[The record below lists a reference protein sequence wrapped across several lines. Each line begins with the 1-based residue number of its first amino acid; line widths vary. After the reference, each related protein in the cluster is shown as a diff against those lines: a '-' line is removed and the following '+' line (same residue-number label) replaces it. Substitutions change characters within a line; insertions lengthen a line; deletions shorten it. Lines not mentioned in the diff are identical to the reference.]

1 MNSPQFPAS
10 ELVDPVTR
18 EVLRHRMEA
27 VANEMQATL
36 LRSAV
41 SVILKEGED
50 CSCGLFDLAGETIAQ
65 ACANPLHLG
74 IMGPAVQSLLRAI
87 PAASMADGD
96 AYVLNDPYLGGTHL
110 PDVIIAVP
118 IVHDGRVLA
127 ISAALAHQEDM
138 GGKSPGS
145 MPADATEVYQE
156 GFIIPPL
163 PLYRRGV
170 KNETLFA
177 LLKRNVRLPDTLMG
191 DLDAQLASVKVGARG
206 YGQMVREF
214 GEPVVNATIRA
225 LAQQAETLTRQRLR
239 EIPDGTYRFE
249 DFVDNDGIHIERR
262 LRIQVALTARD
273 GDVTVDFEG
282 TDSQTAGPLNLG
294 YWGTC
299 SAVYFVLR
307 AFAGPDIPVNSGA
320 AAPIRIRVPEG
331 SLLNPRYPAPVA
343 IRAHTAKRVVDA
355 VFGALA
361 RALPERTMAASAGS
375 MSVCS
380 FGGVDRSTG
389 KRFGCTDIVAGG
401 MGARP
406 DKDGI
411 DLVETDITNCMNI
424 PVEAFEAHY
433 PLRLH
438 ATRYRT
444 DSGGA
449 GEFRGGVG
457 VERVIE
463 ALDGPIRCSF
473 RSDRHF
479 TAPWGLRGGLAGER
493 WRTHVQRADGREEPV
508 PSKAVFTLERGDRLV
523 MLTGG
528 GGGFGDPLRRD
539 PGAVLNDVLDAKVSA
554 DSARRDYGVLIDS
567 ARPAVDQS
575 ATRRLRSAMA
585 GERGPITWLFDR
597 GNGMRD

>member
-1 MNSPQFPAS
+1 MNSPHFPAA
-10 ELVDPVTR
+10 EAVDAVTR
-18 EVLRHRMEA
+18 EVLRNRMEA
-27 VANEMQATL
+27 IANEMQATL

-50 CSCGLFDLAGETIAQ
+50 CSCGLFDLEGETIAQ

-74 IMGPAVQSLLRAI
+74 IMGPAVKSIVRAM
-87 PAASMADGD
+87 PLTTMHEGD
-96 AYVLNDPYLGGTHL
+96 VYVLNDPYLGGTHL
-110 PDVIIAVP
+110 PDLILAVP

-163 PLYRRGV
+163 PLYQRGV

-177 LLKRNVRLPDTLMG
+177 LLQRNVRLPETLMG
-191 DLDAQLASVKVGARG
+191 DIDAQLASVKVGARG
-206 YGQMVREF
+206 YTQMVREF
-214 GEPVVNATIRA
+214 SEPVVTSTIRS
-225 LAQQAETLTRQRLR
+225 LSQQAEALTRQRLR
-239 EIPDGTYRFE
+239 EIPDGVYRFH
-249 DFVDNDGIHIERR
+249 DFIDNDGIRVDRR
-262 LRIQVALTARD
+262 LKIQVALSARA
-273 GDVTVDFEG
+273 GEVVVDFAG
-282 TDSQTAGPLNLG
+282 TDAQTAGPLNLG
-294 YWGTC
+294 YWGTA

-320 AAPIRIRVPEG
+320 VAPIRVVVPEG

-361 RALPERTMAASAGS
+361 RALPERAMAASSGS

-380 FGGVDRSTG
+380 FGGSDPRSG

-449 GEFRGGVG
+449 GEFRGGLG
-457 VERVIE
+457 IERVIE

-479 TAPWGLRGGLAGER
+479 TAPWGLRGGLAGEK
-493 WRTHVQRADGREEPV
+493 WQTHVERADGRAEPV
-508 PSKAVFTLERGDRLV
+508 PSKAVFTLQRGDRLV

-528 GGGFGDPLRRD
+528 GGGFGDALRRA
-539 PGAVLNDVLDAKVSA
+539 PGAVLDDVIDGKVSIET
-554 DSARRDYGVLIDS
+554 ARRCYGVAIDE
-567 ARPAVDQS
+567 ARWQVNENDTQ
-575 ATRRLRSAMA
+575 RLRTAMQR
-585 GERGPITWLFDR
+585 ERGPVNWLFDR
-597 GNGMRD
+597 GNGLRD

>member
-1 MNSPQFPAS
+1 MNSPTFPAADA
-10 ELVDPVTR
+10 VDAVTR
-18 EVLRHRMEA
+18 EVLRNRMEA
-27 VANEMQATL
+27 IANEMQATL

-50 CSCGLFDLAGETIAQ
+50 CSCGLFDLDGETIAQ

-74 IMGPAVQSLLRAI
+74 IMGPAVQSIVRAI
-87 PAASMADGD
+87 PVAAMQDGD
-96 AYVLNDPYLGGTHL
+96 VYVLNDPYLGGTHL

-118 IVHDGRVLA
+118 IVHEGRVLA

-163 PLYRRGV
+163 PLYQRGV
-170 KNETLFA
+170 RNETLFA
-177 LLKRNVRLPDTLMG
+177 LLRRNVRLPETLMG

-206 YGQMVREF
+206 YTQMVREF
-214 GEPVVNATIRA
+214 GEPLVNSTIRS
-225 LAQQAETLTRQRLR
+225 LAQQAATLTRERLR
-239 EIPDGTYRFE
+239 EIPDGVYRFH
-249 DFVDNDGIHIERR
+249 DFIDNDGIQVERR
-262 LRIQVALTARD
+262 LKIQVALTARA
-273 GDVTVDFEG
+273 GEVVVDFEG
-282 TDSQTAGPLNLG
+282 TDPQTAGPLNLG
-294 YWGTC
+294 YWGTV

-320 AAPIRIRVPEG
+320 AAPIRVRVPEG

-361 RALPERTMAASAGS
+361 RALPERVMAASAGS

-380 FGGVDRSTG
+380 FGGLDARSG

-438 ATRYRT
+438 ATRYRA
-444 DSGGA
+444 DSGGP
-449 GEFRGGVG
+449 GEFRGGLG
-457 VERVIE
+457 VERIIE

-479 TAPWGLRGGLAGER
+479 TAPWGLRGGLAGQCWQTQVE
-493 WRTHVQRADGREEPV
+493 RADGRAEPV
-508 PSKAVFTLERGDRLV
+508 PSKAVFTLQRGDRLV
-523 MLTGG
+523 MRTGG
-528 GGGFGDPLRRD
+528 GGGFGDPLRRATS
-539 PGAVLNDVLDAKVSA
+539 AVLDDVIDGKVSA
-554 DSARRDYGVLIDS
+554 ASARQRYGVVVDE
-567 ARPAVDQS
+567 ARWQVDDH
-575 ATRRLRSAMA
+575 ATQGLRAAMA
-585 GERGPITWLFDR
+585 AERGPVSWLFDR
-597 GNGMRD
+597 GNGVRD